1 MKGGSAIRSIRAG
14 TAAMTRWIDETLY
27 PAWGQR
33 FSAGKVLFED
43 KTEHQHLVIFESAS
57 HGRVMML
64 DGAVQ
69 VTLADEFVYHE
80 MMSHVPLFAL
90 AMPKRVLVIGGGD
103 GGILRE
109 VLKHPSIE
117 KAVLCEI
124 DRTVIDMS
132 LKYFPEISAGALDDR
147 RTDVMIADGVKMVA
161 HTSERFDA
169 ILVDST
175 DPQGPGSVLFTES
188 FYANC
193 RRCLVKGGVLV
204 TQNGVP
210 FMQPGELKQSVRYFR
225 GLFDDAGCYLATIPT
240 YVGGQMALGWAT
252 DDPLLRDTTLQT
264 LADRFAIANITT
276 RYYTPSVHLAAF
288 ALPAFVERM
297 LAS

>member
-1 MKGGSAIRSIRAG
+1 M
-14 TAAMTRWIDETLY
+14 AMTRWIEETLY
-27 PAWGQR
+27 PSWGQR
-33 FSAGKVLFED
+33 LRVDKVLFED
-43 KTEHQHLVIFESAS
+43 RTEHQHLVIFENAS

-90 AMPKRVLVIGGGD
+90 AEPRAVLVIGGGD

-109 VLKHPSIE
+109 VLKHPSVE

-124 DRTVIDMS
+124 DRAVIDMS
-132 LKYFPEISAGALDDR
+132 LKYFPEVSAGAFDNPCA
-147 RTDVMIADGVKMVA
+147 DVVIADGLELVA
-161 HTSERFDA
+161 ATDQRFDA

-175 DPQGPGSVLFTES
+175 DPVGPGSVLFTKQ
-188 FYANC
+188 FYADC
-193 RRCLVKGGVLV
+193 RRCLKKGGVLV

-210 FMQPGELKQSVRYFR
+210 FMQPAELKQSVGYFR
-225 GLFDDAGCYLATIPT
+225 ELFKDAGCYLATVPT

-252 DDPLLRDTTLQT
+252 DDRKLRSLKLAA
-264 LADRFAIANITT
+264 LADRFAAAGISTK
-276 RYYTPSVHLAAF
+276 YYTPAVHHAAF
-288 ALPAFVERM
+288 ALPVFIERIV
-297 LAS
+297 S

>member
-1 MKGGSAIRSIRAG
+1 M
-14 TAAMTRWIDETLY
+14 AMTRWIEETLY
-27 PAWGQR
+27 PSWGQR
-33 FSAGKVLFED
+33 LRVDKVLFED
-43 KTEHQHLVIFESAS
+43 RTEHQHLVIFENAS

-90 AMPKRVLVIGGGD
+90 AEPRAVLVIGGGD

-109 VLKHPSIE
+109 VLKHPSVE

-124 DRTVIDMS
+124 DRAVIDMS
-132 LKYFPEISAGALDDR
+132 LKYFPEVSAGAFDNP
-147 RTDVMIADGVKMVA
+147 RTDIVIADGLELVA
-161 HTSERFDA
+161 ATDQRFDV

-175 DPQGPGSVLFTES
+175 DPVGPGSVLFTKQ
-188 FYANC
+188 FYADC
-193 RRCLVKGGVLV
+193 RRCLKKGGVLV

-210 FMQPGELKQSVRYFR
+210 FMQPAELKQSVGYFR
-225 GLFDDAGCYLATIPT
+225 ELFKDAGCYLATVPT

-252 DDPLLRDTTLQT
+252 DDRKLRSLKLAA
-264 LADRFAIANITT
+264 LADRFAAAGISTK
-276 RYYTPSVHLAAF
+276 YYTPAVHHAAF
-288 ALPAFVERM
+288 ALPVFIERIV
-297 LAS
+297 S